1 MGIVFKLAL
10 GASLLG
16 SEVANVAEEGGFG
29 LNFDILGSNLVN
41 LAIVIAIVVYF
52 GRNFLGKVLGERQS
66 AIEAAIQEAEKRK
79 KDASVALADQQQK
92 LAQAQAEAEKI
103 RAAADEA
110 AKVARAN
117 ILVKAEQ
124 ELQRM
129 REAAAQDL
137 NTEQERIMNELR
149 QRIATLA
156 LQKVE
161 AELPSRL
168 NDGVQQQLI
177 DRSIAQLGGSQ

>member
-1 MGIVFKLAL
+1 
-10 GASLLG
+10 
-16 SEVANVAEEGGFG
+16 
-29 LNFDILGSNLVN
+29 
-41 LAIVIAIVVYF
+41 
-52 GRNFLGKVLGERQS
+52 
-66 AIEAAIQEAEKRK
+66 
-79 KDASVALADQQQK
+79 LADQQQK